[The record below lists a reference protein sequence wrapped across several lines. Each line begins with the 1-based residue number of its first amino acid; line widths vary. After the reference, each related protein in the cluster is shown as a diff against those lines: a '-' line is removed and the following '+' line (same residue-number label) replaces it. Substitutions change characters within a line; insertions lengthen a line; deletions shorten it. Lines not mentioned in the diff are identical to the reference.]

1 MAPLRKDYATSRL
14 MEVNKMRNSDSF
26 LAIFSEV
33 ERWLRSQTDSKRH
46 ISFRDLIS
54 RAAEKNAAVGR
65 HTTSLK
71 EYADL
76 RNAITHERTDN
87 HVIAEPNDRAIAD
100 FSRLRDVLVRPAK
113 LIPRFQR
120 NVKTRTAAD
129 PIGHAIE
136 DMRQG
141 SFSQVPIIDNGGVTS
156 LLTTETVVRWLASEV
171 KNELVSLLETPISV
185 VLPHVEDTEHYCFL
199 GRGESVHE
207 AIACFEEYSSGGKD
221 LDAILITN
229 DGKPSQS
236 LLGILTVYDLPD
248 LLQEAGLNR

>member
-1 MAPLRKDYATSRL
+1 
-14 MEVNKMRNSDSF
+14 MRNSDSF

-33 ERWLRSQTDSKRH
+33 ERWLRSQTDSKRYV
-46 ISFRDLIS
+46 SFRELLSKASDT
-54 RAAEKNAAVGR
+54 NAAVER
-65 HTTSLK
+65 HATSLK

-248 LLQEAGLNR
+248 LLQEAGINR